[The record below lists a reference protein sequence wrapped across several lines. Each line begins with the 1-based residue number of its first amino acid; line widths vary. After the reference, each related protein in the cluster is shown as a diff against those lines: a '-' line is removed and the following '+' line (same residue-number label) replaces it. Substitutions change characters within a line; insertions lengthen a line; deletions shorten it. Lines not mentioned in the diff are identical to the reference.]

1 MFGAAAFPPSPLP
14 PFPSPPHA
22 GTSRCGPCRQFT
34 PELVSFYKKMNSRR
48 GKEGQFQIV
57 WVSRCRDFQSHG
69 QYFTHMDW
77 LALPFEEASGRRG
90 QLLGE
95 LYKVK
100 GIPSLVLLDEVGNVI
115 TTDARNKIPADKA
128 GIGFP
133 WRNPLATVYMN
144 LVPRSLRL
152 LVKAQVDGLKDRVLA
167 AVGRGPAAAAAAK
180 AA

>member
-1 MFGAAAFPPSPLP
+1 M
-14 PFPSPPHA
+14 
-22 GTSRCGPCRQFT
+22 
-34 PELVSFYKKMNSRR
+34 
-48 GKEGQFQIV
+48 
-57 WVSRCRDFQSHG
+57 
-69 QYFTHMDW
+69 
-77 LALPFEEASGRRG
+77 
-90 QLLGE
+90 
-95 LYKVK
+95 K